1 MNMKKLIW
9 STVAASVFLAA
20 ANAYL
25 FPKIFPQG
33 FAGMLINTRVSELPQ
48 YGLIALVVMSMLM
61 SGIYALSFKG
71 SSSWQEGL
79 KFGALMSLFFAL
91 PEILQSNALIDNPS
105 LAQFVPILW
114 MAMLCGIAGIIIALV
129 YSRILR

>member
-1 MNMKKLIW
+1 MKKLIW
-9 STVAASVFLAA
+9 STIATSVFLAA
-20 ANAYL
+20 TNAYL
-25 FPKIFPQG
+25 FPKVFPQG
-33 FAGMLINTRVSELPQ
+33 FAGNLINTRVRELPQ
-48 YGLIALVVMSMLM
+48 YGMIALVVMSLLM

-91 PEILQSNALIDNPS
+91 PEILQSNTLIDNPS
-105 LAQFVPILW
+105 LTQFVPIIW
-114 MAMLCGIAGIIIALV
+114 MVMICSIAGVIIALV

>member
-1 MNMKKLIW
+1 MKKLIW
-9 STVAASVFLAA
+9 STVATSVFLAA
-20 ANAYL
+20 TNVYL
-25 FPKIFPQG
+25 FPKVFPQG
-33 FAGMLINTRVSELPQ
+33 FAGMLINTRVRELPQ
-48 YGLIALVVMSMLM
+48 YGMIALVVMSLLM

-91 PEILQSNALIDNPS
+91 PEILQSNTLIDNPS
-105 LAQFVPILW
+105 LTQFVPIIW
-114 MAMLCGIAGIIIALV
+114 MVMICSIAGVIIALV